1 MKILLV
7 VAFAALSAVFAS
19 VGPVQAQLLMPEP
32 VDEAI
37 VDALREDLAK
47 ASQFYIDNESAAA
60 DRLFD
65 KALASPGFATL
76 GADEQYTALLRA
88 GGAALDVDAHRK
100 AHPLLVRAC
109 GFDQAQGVAWHQR
122 LRAAYMIEDYVD
134 SANSVALIARRWPQG
149 LDQIRE
155 RAIFDISSQ
164 LEKSAAHREAR
175 MALLTA
181 LFDANWKN
189 EGREPNWLWKDLARF
204 LVETGDT
211 PHATEVIAR
220 IDDPEIVVALR
231 ADRRYDALMRARS
244 GGYDVA
250 RVMKRERA
258 HLDALRTQHHDRLFP
273 IVNVLDVDVRDGQAE
288 RALALADEVIARVAA
303 KDMSV
308 YDDSEEWYIW
318 VLDARARALSRLG
331 RWDDALTQLRKATRR
346 PESGGMNVSQVLNL
360 ARLLARLERVDE
372 AEEAMEELGS
382 MSPFG
387 RMQLGLTRVMMAATK
402 GDDATLD
409 EQLKAMRDART
420 DSMGTYQSALVQA
433 NRIDEAAALLIE
445 RLRNDEWRGDALAE
459 MQTYAEALHAP
470 RDALHMARWQ
480 AILDRKDVKD
490 ALEAVGRIERVPF
503 QYPLF

>member
-1 MKILLV
+1 MKPGIV
-7 VAFAALSAVFAS
+7 VVLAVMLAVLAWGS
-19 VGPVQAQLLMPEP
+19 PVQAQLLMPEP
-32 VDEAI
+32 VDEVV
-37 VDALREDLAK
+37 VDALREDLTK
-47 ASQFYIDNESAAA
+47 AARFYVDNESAAA

-65 KALASPGFATL
+65 KALASAGFTVL
-76 GADEQYTALLRA
+76 GADEQYTALLHA
-88 GGAALDVDAHRK
+88 GGAALDVDNHRK

-109 GFDQAQGVAWHQR
+109 GFDEAKGVAWHQR

-134 SANSVALIARRWPQG
+134 SANSIAVIARRWPQG

-155 RAIFDISSQ
+155 RAILDISSQ
-164 LEKSAAHREAR
+164 LEKAAANRGAR
-175 MALLTA
+175 MALLAA

-189 EGREPNWLWKDLARF
+189 EGREPNWLWKDLARS

-220 IDDPEIVVALR
+220 IDEPEIVVAIR

-258 HLDALRTQHHDRLFP
+258 HLDALRTQRRDRLFP
-273 IVNVLDVDVRDGQAE
+273 IVSVLDVDVRDGQAE

-303 KDMSV
+303 EGMSV
-308 YDDSEEWYIW
+308 YTDGEEWYIW

-331 RWDDALTQLRKATRR
+331 RWDDAVTQLRKATRR

-387 RMQLGLTRVMMAATK
+387 RMQLALNRVMIAAAK
-402 GDDATLD
+402 GDGAALD
-409 EQLKAMRDART
+409 KQLKAMRDART

-433 NRIDEAAALLIE
+433 DRSDEAAALLVE
-445 RLRNDEWRGDALAE
+445 RLRSEDWRGDALAE
-459 MQTYAEALHAP
+459 VQTYADIVEAP
-470 RDALHMARWQ
+470 RDKLHMERWR
-480 AILDRKDVKD
+480 AILARKDVQE
-490 ALEAVGRIERVPF
+490 ALDAVGRIERAPF
-503 QYPLF
+503 ANPLL